1 MRLWAPLKAPR
12 LVRHAGVGVGAAAGA
27 EAVAAPAMA
36 AELRPEDRGATD
48 MTPIHRPA
56 YIALGSNLE
65 DPARQVLRA
74 MDNLSQEKG
83 IRLELRS
90 RLYRSSPL
98 GPQDQPDFVNAA
110 VGVLTELSA
119 RQLLDR
125 LLSIEKRMGRD
136 RRERWGPRIIDLDL
150 IWMIGE
156 PMDEP
161 GLKLPHP
168 GVSER
173 NFVLYP
179 LAEIAPSLR
188 IPGHGRVV
196 DLAARI
202 GDAGLSVLEEKRGT
216 S

>member
-1 MRLWAPLKAPR
+1 
-12 LVRHAGVGVGAAAGA
+12 
-27 EAVAAPAMA
+27 
-36 AELRPEDRGATD
+36 

-65 DPARQVLRA
+65 DPTRQVHRA
-74 MDNLSQEKG
+74 MENLSREQG

-125 LLSIEKRMGRD
+125 LLSIEKLMGRD
-136 RRERWGPRIIDLDL
+136 RRERWGPRVIDLDL

-156 PMDEP
+156 PIDEP

>member
-1 MRLWAPLKAPR
+1 
-12 LVRHAGVGVGAAAGA
+12 
-27 EAVAAPAMA
+27 
-36 AELRPEDRGATD
+36 
-48 MTPIHRPA
+48 MTPALRPA

-65 DPARQVLRA
+65 DPAVQVRRA
-74 MDNLSQEKG
+74 MESLSLQQG

-90 RLYRSSPL
+90 RLYRTNPL

-119 RQLLDR
+119 RQLLDT
-125 LLSIEKRMGRD
+125 LLSIEKSMGRD

-150 IWMIGE
+150 VWMVGE
-156 PMDEP
+156 PVDEP
-161 GLKLPHP
+161 GLTLPHP

-179 LAEIAPSLR
+179 LADIAPSLR
-188 IPGHGRVV
+188 IPGHGRVA
-196 DLAARI
+196 DLAGRI
-202 GDAGLSVLEEKRGT
+202 GDAGLSALEDMRGT